1 MSSEQSEPK
10 EQEATPELDNP
21 FYEQALAEYDGEERD
36 SGVWAIVNA
45 ESNDEEASKRL
56 YVKVR
61 ADALLKGYN
70 LLALVNR
77 IIWFSVFGVVVLVGV
92 AALIGGAFKGDTN
105 IL

>member
-1 MSSEQSEPK
+1 MSSEKSEPK
-10 EQEATPELDNP
+10 EQDATPELDNP
-21 FYEQALAEYDGEERD
+21 FYEQALAEFDSEERD

-45 ESNDEEASKRL
+45 ESNDEESSKRL

-77 IIWFSVFGVVVLVGV
+77 IIWFSAFGTVVLAGL
-92 AALIGGAFKGDTN
+92 AAFIGGAFKGGTN